1 MTDKMS
7 GAPAGKKKRLPLF
20 VWLAYGLL
28 ATLLF
33 VGVTFSSYVTTS
45 SSLDQARVAKFN
57 VTEKDLTMSQD
68 IEMEITPLKPAYFKF
83 AVTNKHS
90 EVAVRYTITVEK
102 LTNNV
107 PLQFRL
113 NEEEL
118 LTQVEGKNE
127 YTYSKNSPAGEEVT
141 YTLEMLLNPGDGTVP
156 EDLLQYMGMVE
167 HIRVTVD
174 AVQID

>member
-7 GAPAGKKKRLPLF
+7 GAPARKKKRLPLF

-33 VGVTFSSYVTTS
+33 AGVTFSSYVTTS
-45 SSLDQARVAKFN
+45 SSLDQARVAKFD
-57 VTEKDLTMSQD
+57 VTEQKMVDV
-68 IEMEITPLKPAYFKF
+68 EVEITPYKPAYFPF
-83 AVTNKHS
+83 EVVNDS
-90 EVAVRYTITVEK
+90 EVAVKYTVTVEK

-107 PLQFRL
+107 PLLFNLHGFGALQ
-113 NEEEL
+113 
-118 LTQVEGKNE
+118 
-127 YTYSKNSPAGEEVT
+127 EVT
-141 YTLEMLLNPGDGTVP
+141 ETKYTLSQDSDPGDSAEYKLEMLLDGN
-156 EDLLQYMGMVE
+156 ELSYMGMVE

>member
-1 MTDKMS
+1 MTDNVS
-7 GAPAGKKKRLPLF
+7 GEPVVRKKKKRLPLF
-20 VWLAYGLL
+20 VWLAYGLV

-57 VTEKDLTMSQD
+57 VTEQ
-68 IEMEITPLKPAYFKF
+68 EMVNVEVEITPYEPAYFPF
-83 AVTNKHS
+83 EVVNDS
-90 EVAVRYTITVEK
+90 EVAVKYTVTVEK

-107 PLQFRL
+107 PLLFKL
-113 NEEEL
+113 HGFGSAVDALEKKGE
-118 LTQVEGKNE
+118 TK
-127 YTYSKNSPAGEEVT
+127 YTLSKDSNPGEQVT
-141 YTLEMLLNPGDGTVP
+141 YKLEMLLDGN
-156 EDLLQYMGMVE
+156 DLSYMGMVE